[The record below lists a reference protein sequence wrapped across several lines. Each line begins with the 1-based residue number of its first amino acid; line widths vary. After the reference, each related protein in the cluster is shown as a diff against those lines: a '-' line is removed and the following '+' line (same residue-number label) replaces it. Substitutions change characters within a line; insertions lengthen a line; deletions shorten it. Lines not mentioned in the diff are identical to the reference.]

1 MEKGGKMKFEID
13 TNALIDKI
21 VSGVTEQINMLVK
34 HGSKTKGN
42 ELMNVDELAEY
53 LKVKKSSIYDR
64 AHNRSIPFLKNG
76 KFLRFKKK
84 HIDIWLLNPY
94 HPDLNHYNLNHNG
107 RR

>member
-1 MEKGGKMKFEID
+1 MKFEID
-13 TNALIDKI
+13 TNMLIDKI
-21 VSGVTEQINMLVK
+21 VSGVVEQINTLSK
-34 HGSKTKGN
+34 HSSRTNGN
-42 ELMNVDELAEY
+42 ELMNVEEVAKY

-76 KFLRFKKK
+76 KFLRFKKT

-94 HPDLNHYNLNHNG
+94 HSDLNHYNLNHNE